1 MASLLVINGRKSK
14 VKRNPSLLVVNPKG
28 IGLGLGIT
36 LAAISGVTICGIVCT
51 AKEPKPSA

>member
-28 IGLGLGIT
+28 IGWCLGIT
-36 LAAISGVTICGIVCT
+36 LAALGGLTFVGMVSA
-51 AKEPKPSA
+51 AKESKSSA